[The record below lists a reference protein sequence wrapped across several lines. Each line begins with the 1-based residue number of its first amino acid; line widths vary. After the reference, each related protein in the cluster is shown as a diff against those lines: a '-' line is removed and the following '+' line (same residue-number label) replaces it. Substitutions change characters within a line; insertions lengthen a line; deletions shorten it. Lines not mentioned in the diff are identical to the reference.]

1 MATNSPVSEYT
12 VTSGAGGRLV
22 LGAAMV
28 LALVLGSVH
37 AFSVFLMPMEEL
49 YDASRGAVSAT
60 YSIALAA
67 LTVAVLFGHRVY
79 AVVSAPAFCAALLIA
94 AALGAVIAAF
104 APALPVVWFGYGLV
118 FGGANGLG
126 YGYALQA
133 SAQAN
138 RSGSGLAMGLVTAA
152 YALGAFVS
160 PLAFD
165 AALAIGGV
173 SAGMLTLTCALLAAI
188 PVTWTLLSAARF
200 RFQVETTESSG
211 DAPPESRQVAV
222 LWLGYGT
229 GVAAGLMAIGH
240 ATGIAAAAGLSG
252 SYVLAAP
259 MCIAIANMLGS
270 LVGGRLIDA
279 IEPRPVLALL
289 PALSG
294 LTLYAMVMLGTG
306 VLMLVALAALG
317 FFYGA
322 IIAAYPAAIAATHG
336 PVAGIRIYG
345 RVFTAWGTA
354 GLLAPLVA
362 GALYDWSGDYRAAL
376 AIAGTLGLLS
386 GAAACSRRR

>member
-1 MATNSPVSEYT
+1 M
-12 VTSGAGGRLV
+12 VTSSPASTGEAAGGAGGRLV
-22 LGAAMV
+22 LAAAMV
-28 LALVLGSVH
+28 LAAVLGTVH
-37 AFSVFLMPMEEL
+37 AFSVFLVPMEQL
-49 YDASRGAVSAT
+49 FGATRGAVSAA
-60 YSIALAA
+60 YSIALVS
-67 LTVAVLFGHRVY
+67 LTVAVLLGHRLY
-79 AVVSAPAFCAALLIA
+79 GVVSAPAFSALLLTA
-94 AALGAVIAAF
+94 AALGTAIAAV
-104 APALPVVWFGYGLV
+104 APALPVVWLGYGLV

-138 RSGSGLAMGLVTAA
+138 RARSGLAMGLVTAA

-165 AALAIGGV
+165 AALAVGGV
-173 SAGMLTLTCALLAAI
+173 FAGMLTLTGALLAAV
-188 PVTWTLLSAARF
+188 PVTWILLNAARF
-200 RFQVETTESSG
+200 KFQVEARESVSN
-211 DAPPESRQVAV
+211 ARPATRQIAV

-252 SYVLAAP
+252 AYVLAAP
-259 MCIAIANMLGS
+259 MCIAVANMAGS
-270 LVGGRLIDA
+270 LTGGRLIDA

-289 PALSG
+289 PVLSG
-294 LTLYAMVMLGTG
+294 LILYAMVAISTG
-306 VLMLVALAALG
+306 PLVLVALAALG

-322 IIAAYPAAIAATHG
+322 IIAAYPAAIAVTHG
-336 PVAGIRIYG
+336 AVAGIRIYG

-376 AIAGTLGLLS
+376 LIAGTLGLFS
-386 GAAACSRRR
+386 GAVIYSHRA